1 MMRLLKRSMLKLTMF
16 QDWSQFILFL
26 PTRRSVLQQNSIW
39 GTIEN
44 QTAFPHKTF
53 NAKKQQ
59 QCSADG
65 SGKTKLKT
73 KKPQTTTTT
82 SAYQGNLALHY
93 IEII

>member
-1 MMRLLKRSMLKLTMF
+1 MMNLLKRSMLKLTMF
-16 QDWSQFILFL
+16 QDWRQFIQFL

-44 QTAFPHKTF
+44 QTTFPHKTF

-59 QCSADG
+59 SSADN

-73 KKPQTTTTT
+73 KKPQTTTRT

-93 IEII
+93 IEIK